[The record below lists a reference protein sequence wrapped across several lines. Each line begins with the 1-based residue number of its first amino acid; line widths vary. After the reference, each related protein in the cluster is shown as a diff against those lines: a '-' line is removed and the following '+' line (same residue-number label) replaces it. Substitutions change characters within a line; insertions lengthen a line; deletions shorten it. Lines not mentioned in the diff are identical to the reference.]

1 MSKEEPAWKAELR
14 QDILNAAI
22 AVNTAYRDHR
32 VQPWTPMTDAV
43 MAALAPHIKAAEQRG
58 FQAGANKTGDSVGR
72 LREQL
77 RDMREKT
84 FRDAADHLVRKYGPT
99 NRAAGSL
106 LRLAELISQ
115 GVPEER

>member
-43 MAALAPHIKAAEQRG
+43 MATLAPHIKAAEQRG
-58 FQAGANKTGDSVGR
+58 REAALRKAAGEIHRMAFAMRSCDGTWDEEFSNEYVGDALG
-72 LREQL
+72 
-77 RDMREKT
+77 
-84 FRDAADHLVRKYGPT
+84 FAAD
-99 NRAAGSL
+99 
-106 LRLAELISQ
+106 LIDPDRS
-115 GVPEER
+115 